1 MKTKATKERKLL
13 SLAAVLLV
21 AALLAAPTA
30 EATRYLPEIAPKAS
44 TPVFLTPNKVDQVD
58 AEAFWL
64 FAETDVRLFS
74 ILALLDASEIEHI
87 TAENRIRLFEDSG
100 AIPRPVELAAIRK
113 LASGVLTCDVG
124 SNIWKTGGLAEVCG
138 SPSFQGLWTDP
149 TTGIAYARNRW
160 YDARNAS
167 WLSEDPKGAVDSVN
181 LYAFVGWGP
190 HMGRDPMGTNGVPI
204 NLFKLQHTLVD
215 AGVDPLGDVA
225 ALGERAV
232 GCEVAQATTI
242 TSLLS
247 PEKEL
252 LVDTVFYAAGDVVK
266 DVVDVLRFGQGLGK
280 AAYGE
285 GFSERAIGLF
295 EDIGRGLVVTGPV
308 LGGAGTGKLSSKSDE
323 AVSGIKRFGKWVKGW
338 FKKEVGEVATG
349 RGGTGSWG
357 PKFGIRSDPASYL
370 TYKELKASIRK
381 SGLSGRG
388 KGLEAHH
395 LLEKNFAPR
404 FGVDPG
410 DIISAPATPI
420 THRNVGRAY
429 GSGQKIDALILRELT
444 QMGTNR
450 SQASVAQI
458 WKAHKTVYTRIGNP
472 EWAEAVY
479 RTYFQKSG
487 VVY

>member
-167 WLSEDPKGAVDSVN
+167 WLSEDPLGAVDSVN

-190 HMGRDPMGTNGVPI
+190 HMGRDPMGLGNEEKPWI
-204 NLFKLQHTLVD
+204 NRSIDYLSGTGWVKKIRGFFGGVD
-215 AGVDPLGDVA
+215 AIENDVA
-225 ALGERAV
+225 GVVGQIVERRLVNNAGIDPEVEDLLASQGIYRGRMNRPGQYSSELAGTSREIAEKGTKLAENVTIDVLATKGMGKV
-232 GCEVAQATTI
+232 GRV
-242 TSLLS
+242 
-247 PEKEL
+247 
-252 LVDTVFYAAGDVVK
+252 VDDVVPDLPNKTKTSKKLGPLRDKKGQYAK
-266 DVVDVLRFGQGLGK
+266 DINAPIVRFDRSSQYPHRYQPGVRDRVIAK
-280 AAYGE
+280 HTNEAGE
-285 GFSERAIGLF
+285 VIHPETGAVIPKDKVTIEHNYS
-295 EDIGRGLVVTGPV
+295 VVTHWNERGFNMNQKQRADWYNNEDNLTVLPGP
-308 LGGAGTGKLSSKSDE
+308 GKEGNSARGALLNEDFRQNTGPDYS
-323 AVSGIKRFGKWVKGW
+323 R
-338 FKKEVGEVATG
+338 
-349 RGGTGSWG
+349 
-357 PKFGIRSDPASYL
+357 
-370 TYKELKASIRK
+370 
-381 SGLSGRG
+381 
-388 KGLEAHH
+388 
-395 LLEKNFAPR
+395 
-404 FGVDPG
+404 
-410 DIISAPATPI
+410 
-420 THRNVGRAY
+420 
-429 GSGQKIDALILRELT
+429 
-444 QMGTNR
+444 
-450 SQASVAQI
+450 
-458 WKAHKTVYTRIGNP
+458 
-472 EWAEAVY
+472 
-479 RTYFQKSG
+479 
-487 VVY
+487 